1 MNKLNKCILLFIMLF
16 LNTTY
21 LFADIGNRG
30 RWDNGGTSNFGMS
43 LWVLLGIIAGGF
55 FACIFIKNGLE
66 NGFKDKE
73 LNKTGC
79 MSIIATIV
87 GLLVLVSMCSHLIE
101 VCMKF
106 KFLAFILIAFSIN
119 LYADEYKFD
128 YAVIDNEK
136 VTTVSASNITAHLIS
151 ESKATVTYKNETV
164 TLISKDGYEYKGFGE
179 SGVVI
184 VSNRVNG
191 VLSRITIGGT
201 FRGQTVILVYK
212 RINSK

>member
-55 FACIFIKNGLE
+55 VAYICIKDGLK

-79 MSIIATIV
+79 MSILVAVV
-87 GLLVLVSMCSHLIE
+87 GLLVLVSMCSH
-101 VCMKF
+101 
-106 KFLAFILIAFSIN
+106 
-119 LYADEYKFD
+119 
-128 YAVIDNEK
+128 
-136 VTTVSASNITAHLIS
+136 
-151 ESKATVTYKNETV
+151 
-164 TLISKDGYEYKGFGE
+164 
-179 SGVVI
+179 
-184 VSNRVNG
+184 
-191 VLSRITIGGT
+191 
-201 FRGQTVILVYK
+201 
-212 RINSK
+212 

>member
-1 MNKLNKCILLFIMLF
+1 MRVVFYRAIPQYYL
-16 LNTTY
+16 Y

-87 GLLVLVSMCSHLIE
+87 GLLVLVSMCSH
-101 VCMKF
+101 
-106 KFLAFILIAFSIN
+106 
-119 LYADEYKFD
+119 
-128 YAVIDNEK
+128 
-136 VTTVSASNITAHLIS
+136 
-151 ESKATVTYKNETV
+151 
-164 TLISKDGYEYKGFGE
+164 
-179 SGVVI
+179 
-184 VSNRVNG
+184 
-191 VLSRITIGGT
+191 
-201 FRGQTVILVYK
+201 
-212 RINSK
+212 